1 MGLAAGLLAGCR
13 SLHLGPHTDTADG
26 CWVGGSASLS
36 RAASTARWAAEP
48 PVRYWPGVYIES
60 APVTLS
66 RYVDAPTG
74 SGTQKKERPSAATS
88 PRTSTSRLVITPPLP
103 SSSPTRRATCSAA
116 SRPPLRASP
125 QTPCT
130 PSRTGSASQ

>member
-48 PVRYWPGVYIES
+48 PVRYWPRVYIES

-74 SGTQKKERPSAATS
+74 SGTQKQERPSAGTSARTSGSPLWFARPVPSAPPPVRRCGSAGSRPALRTS
-88 PRTSTSRLVITPPLP
+88 PPTPAT
-103 SSSPTRRATCSAA
+103 PT
-116 SRPPLRASP
+116 
-125 QTPCT
+125 
-130 PSRTGSASQ
+130 